1 VKREGDAVDDKKPAK
16 KAAKVN
22 HNPTRMPLRKPA
34 EDYNNR
40 PALSANCDHLAQ
52 GKQTLVDDI
61 DDDAPLIAAVAA
73 QPTLSRDEKAIKLH
87 SEKLQ
92 TIRTALKGVY
102 TGTIKIVLEHNGL
115 RSNGGD
121 ITLQHRLADVMLHGV
136 PEPCP
141 KVYAPPSLSPS
152 LCLSALPSLSACIH
166 AHIPLSLNLTAYFGE
181 IAKAFPQRQKQPITD
196 Y

>member
-1 VKREGDAVDDKKPAK
+1 
-16 KAAKVN
+16 
-22 HNPTRMPLRKPA
+22 MPLRKPA
-34 EDYNNR
+34 ENFNNR
-40 PALSANCDHLAQ
+40 PSLSADCDHLAQ
-52 GKQTLVDDI
+52 GKQTQVDDI

-141 KVYAPPSLSPS
+141 KVYSPPSLSPS
-152 LCLSALPSLSACIH
+152 LCLSALPSLSACMR
-166 AHIPLSLNLTAYFGE
+166 AHIPLSESHRVFRGNRQGLSPASKTTNHRLLNARPTV
-181 IAKAFPQRQKQPITD
+181 QWCRQLW
-196 Y
+196 